1 MLDKKSF
8 VRIFFRETGGNIPS
22 DNGEP
27 IHNVSNDVPDEIPP
41 VETGP
46 SRQDSVEKEARNA
59 DNDDF
64 SKLGSR

>member
-8 VRIFFRETGGNIPS
+8 VRIFFRKTGGNIPN

-27 IHNVSNDVPDEIPP
+27 IRNVSNDVPDEIP
-41 VETGP
+41 GH
-46 SRQDSVEKEARNA
+46 SRQDSVEKEPRNA
-59 DNDDF
+59 DNDDL